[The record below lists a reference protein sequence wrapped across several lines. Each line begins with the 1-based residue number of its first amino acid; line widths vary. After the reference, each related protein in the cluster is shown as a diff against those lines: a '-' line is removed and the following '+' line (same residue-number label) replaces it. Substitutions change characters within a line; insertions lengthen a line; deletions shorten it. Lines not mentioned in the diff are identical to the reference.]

1 MRNVSQLILLFLN
14 LHANS
19 SGKIT
24 LAFVSPST
32 ITISKRSPITS
43 PIGSNILNVRGGD
56 DTLTTSSTSLN
67 GVSMACTTT
76 AITSAVQSG
85 PLGIIALSSIAA
97 SAVVPL
103 TMYRQGYSFSV
114 GYGLSVFAM
123 GLAVSSIF
131 SVPLLSLS
139 PLSLLSSAVMFY
151 GARLAAFL
159 LIREWTVPSK
169 KEAMDSFDKSPR
181 LKRIPLAISVSV
193 FYAFLTSPLMYAA
206 RAGATATT
214 GILSKIGIIAAWTG
228 AVIEAVADTQKF
240 IIKRGKDKNEQ
251 FIGPTNGVYKL
262 CRHPNYFGEVLY
274 WFGLLLAG
282 LPSFGK
288 NYPAYLYAGLG
299 FYGIVFIMTGAT
311 KRLVGKQKERYG
323 GQEDYE
329 EYVKQVPASIWP
341 CTSS

>member
-1 MRNVSQLILLFLN
+1 
-14 LHANS
+14 
-19 SGKIT
+19 
-24 LAFVSPST
+24 
-32 ITISKRSPITS
+32 
-43 PIGSNILNVRGGD
+43 
-56 DTLTTSSTSLN
+56 
-67 GVSMACTTT
+67 
-76 AITSAVQSG
+76 
-85 PLGIIALSSIAA
+85 
-97 SAVVPL
+97 
-103 TMYRQGYSFSV
+103 
-114 GYGLSVFAM
+114 M
-123 GLAVSSIF
+123 GLAISSTF

-139 PLSLLSSAVMFY
+139 PLSLLSSVVMFY

-206 RAGATATT
+206 RAGANATT

-282 LPSFGK
+282 IPSFGK

-323 GQEDYE
+323 GQEEYE

-341 CTSS
+341 WTSS